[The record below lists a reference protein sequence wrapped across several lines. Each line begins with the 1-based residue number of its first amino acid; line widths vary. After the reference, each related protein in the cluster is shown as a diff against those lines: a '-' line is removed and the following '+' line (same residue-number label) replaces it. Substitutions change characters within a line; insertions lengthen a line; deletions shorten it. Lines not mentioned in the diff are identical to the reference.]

1 MTILRALLLLFP
13 VTGFACCAWAFVDVL
28 VRPPILFRVAGVSKA
43 QRATWFAVMAGA
55 IAMCATLVG
64 LGAHGRVVGL
74 ACLFVGEPIGLVG
87 LAVATWYLVV
97 VRGWISAQVQFAE
110 LRSTWG

>member
-74 ACLFVGEPIGLVG
+74 A
-87 LAVATWYLVV
+87 VATWYLVV